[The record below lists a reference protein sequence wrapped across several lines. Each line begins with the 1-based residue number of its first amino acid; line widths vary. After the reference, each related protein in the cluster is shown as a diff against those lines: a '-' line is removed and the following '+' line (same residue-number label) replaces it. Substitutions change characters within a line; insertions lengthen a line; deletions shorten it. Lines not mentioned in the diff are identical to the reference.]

1 MRYRIDYDKKRMKK
15 VEKLLIVCF
24 CKSLVDFFV
33 IRYNIEETKTEE
45 ERGGDGM
52 DSFTKKI
59 LKAIIIYVILVV
71 IFIVLFQTV
80 FMLSFVPSSSM
91 EGTIKTNSVVF
102 STMYDVDEED
112 LERYDIL
119 TFITPDDPDVTY
131 IKRLIGLP
139 GETIEVKEGK
149 VYADGVELDDSFIKD
164 SQNRVGDGI
173 YTVPE
178 GYYFFLGDNRN
189 NSKDSRFWENPYVP
203 IDDIQAKAKCILFP
217 LSDIGS
223 LCYN

>member
-1 MRYRIDYDKKRMKK
+1 
-15 VEKLLIVCF
+15 
-24 CKSLVDFFV
+24 
-33 IRYNIEETKTEE
+33 
-45 ERGGDGM
+45 M

-71 IFIVLFQTV
+71 IFVVLFQTV

-91 EGTIKTNSVVF
+91 EETIKTNSVVF
-102 STMYDVDEED
+102 STSYDVSEED

-119 TFITPDDPDVTY
+119 TFIAPDNPNVTY

-139 GETIEVKEGK
+139 GEVIEVKEGK

-164 SQNRVGDGI
+164 FQNQVGDGV
-173 YTVPE
+173 YEVPE
-178 GYYFFLGDNRN
+178 GCYFFMGDNRN

-203 IDDIQAKAKCILFP
+203 IEDIQAKAKCILFP
-217 LSDIGS
+217 FSDVGS
-223 LCYN
+223 LCYD

>member
-1 MRYRIDYDKKRMKK
+1 
-15 VEKLLIVCF
+15 
-24 CKSLVDFFV
+24 
-33 IRYNIEETKTEE
+33 
-45 ERGGDGM
+45 M
-52 DSFTKKI
+52 DSFTKKS
-59 LKAIIIYVILVV
+59 LKAIIIYAILVV
-71 IFIVLFQTV
+71 IFVVLFQTV

-102 STMYDVDEED
+102 STMYDVEEED

-119 TFITPDDPDVTY
+119 TFIAPDDPDITY

-139 GETIEVKEGK
+139 EEKIEVKDGE
-149 VYADGVELDDSFIKD
+149 VYADGVELEDSFIKD
-164 SQNRVGDGI
+164 SQNHVGDGV
-173 YTVPE
+173 YEVPE

-189 NSKDSRFWENPYVP
+189 NSKDSRFWDNPYVP

-217 LSDIGS
+217 FSDIGS

>member
-1 MRYRIDYDKKRMKK
+1 
-15 VEKLLIVCF
+15 
-24 CKSLVDFFV
+24 
-33 IRYNIEETKTEE
+33 
-45 ERGGDGM
+45 M

-71 IFIVLFQTV
+71 IFVVLFQTV

-119 TFITPDDPDVTY
+119 TFIAPDNPDVTY

-139 GETIEVKEGK
+139 GEVIEVKEGK
-149 VYADGVELDDSFIKD
+149 VYADGVELDSSFIKETQ
-164 SQNRVGDGI
+164 STGIDGV
-173 YTVPE
+173 YEVPE
-178 GYYFFLGDNRN
+178 GCYFFLGDNRG
-189 NSKDSRFWENPYVP
+189 NSKDSRYWENPYVP
-203 IDDIQAKAKCILFP
+203 ADDIRGCK
-217 LSDIGS
+217 
-223 LCYN
+223 

>member
-1 MRYRIDYDKKRMKK
+1 
-15 VEKLLIVCF
+15 
-24 CKSLVDFFV
+24 
-33 IRYNIEETKTEE
+33 
-45 ERGGDGM
+45 M

-71 IFIVLFQTV
+71 IFVVLFQTV

-91 EGTIKTNSVVF
+91 EETIKTNSVVF
-102 STMYDVDEED
+102 STSYDVSEED

-119 TFITPDDPDVTY
+119 TFIAPDNPNVTY

-139 GETIEVKEGK
+139 GEVIEVKEWK

-164 SQNRVGDGI
+164 FQNQVGDGV
-173 YTVPE
+173 YEVPE
-178 GYYFFLGDNRN
+178 GCYFFMGDNRN

-203 IDDIQAKAKCILFP
+203 IEDIQAKAKCILFP
-217 LSDIGS
+217 FSDMGS
-223 LCYN
+223 LCYD

>member
-1 MRYRIDYDKKRMKK
+1 M
-15 VEKLLIVCF
+15 
-24 CKSLVDFFV
+24 
-33 IRYNIEETKTEE
+33 
-45 ERGGDGM
+45 RGGYGM

-71 IFIVLFQTV
+71 IFVVLFQTV

-119 TFITPDDPDVTY
+119 TFIAPDNPDVTY

-139 GETIEVKEGK
+139 GEVIEVKEGK
-149 VYADGVELDDSFIKD
+149 VYADGVELDSSFINE
-164 SQNRVGDGI
+164 SQNQAGDGI
-173 YTVPE
+173 YEIPE
-178 GYYFFLGDNRN
+178 GCYFFMGDNRN
-189 NSKDSRFWENPYVP
+189 NSNDSRFWEKPYVP
-203 IDDIQAKAKCILFP
+203 AKNIQAKAECVIFP
-217 LSDIGS
+217 FSKAGS

>member
-1 MRYRIDYDKKRMKK
+1 
-15 VEKLLIVCF
+15 
-24 CKSLVDFFV
+24 
-33 IRYNIEETKTEE
+33 
-45 ERGGDGM
+45 M

-59 LKAIIIYVILVV
+59 LMALGIYAVFAII
-71 IFIVLFQTV
+71 FIILFQTV
-80 FMLSFVPSSSM
+80 FMLSFIPSGSM

-102 STMYDVDEED
+102 STMYDVNEED

-119 TFITPDDPDVTY
+119 TFIAPDDPDVTY

>member
-1 MRYRIDYDKKRMKK
+1 
-15 VEKLLIVCF
+15 
-24 CKSLVDFFV
+24 
-33 IRYNIEETKTEE
+33 
-45 ERGGDGM
+45 M

-59 LKAIIIYVILVV
+59 LVAVGIYVAFAVIL
-71 IFIVLFQTV
+71 IILFQTK
-80 FMLSFVPSSSM
+80 FMLSLVPSGSM
-91 EGTIKTNSVVF
+91 EGTIMSNSVVF
-102 STMYDVDEED
+102 STRYDVEKED

-119 TFITPDDPDVTY
+119 TFVAPDDPDITY

-139 GETIEVKEGK
+139 GETIEVKDGK

-164 SQNRVGDGI
+164 SQNQVGDGV
-173 YTVPE
+173 YEVPE
-178 GYYFFLGDNRN
+178 GCYFFMGDNRN